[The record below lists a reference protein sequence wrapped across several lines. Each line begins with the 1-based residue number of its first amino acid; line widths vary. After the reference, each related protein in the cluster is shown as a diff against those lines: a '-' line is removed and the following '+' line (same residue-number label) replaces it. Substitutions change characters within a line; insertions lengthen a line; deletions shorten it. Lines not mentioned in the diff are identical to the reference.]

1 MLSMVYLGGVLVLAF
16 LALLSGKRRFALAV
30 VAVSLLS
37 NLVSLLIYYLAP
49 ELSDV
54 TFAVAARELT
64 IYIFFV
70 LTFLLVR
77 QLRWPVGTLIDR
89 IYLFLLIFFLINIT
103 AGLLRNGVSAVLM
116 GRELIFPLA
125 TYFLFRF
132 INLNERA
139 IHAVLRLIVG
149 IAVFGGVA
157 AVVEQLY
164 VNLID
169 PAFWETIVISGYL
182 AQKYGSFDQPFPLS
196 WVNYLPGFIN
206 LPHGMRSIGVMLDPL
221 ATGHFLA
228 CSLPIAY
235 YWIQGWKRYIFVV
248 VIFLGVICTFSK
260 ASTLISFI
268 VFGSQAF
275 RIKNTWLRY
284 SLLGIIGLCV
294 LAVGALLL
302 STGDDAFTH
311 FGSFR
316 TGVEALLDRP
326 LGKGVG
332 STGYFNY
339 LVTGQGTVEAID
351 TTFSV
356 YVYQMGW
363 LGLMAL
369 MLLVPVPAAVL
380 LLHLAWLR
388 SRALFLDNCLS
399 RLLMTALPLT
409 LTYSILALS
418 SAAAFTAVPVFIPML
433 LLGTYNSV
441 WARQRARAEKP
452 LPDNAGAL
460 ATTGVG

>member
-1 MLSMVYLGGVLVLAF
+1 MLSLAYLGGALVLAF
-16 LALLSGKRRFALAV
+16 LALLSGKRRFALVV
-30 VAVSLLS
+30 VAVCLLS
-37 NLVSLLIYYLAP
+37 NLASVIIYYLAP

-64 IYIFFV
+64 IYSFFV

-77 QLRWPVGTLIDR
+77 QLRWPVATLIDR
-89 IYLFLLIFFLINIT
+89 VYFILLIFFLVNI
-103 AGLLRNGVSAVLM
+103 ASGFLRNGISAMLT

-132 INLNERA
+132 INLDERA
-139 IHAVLRLIVG
+139 VHNVLQLIVG
-149 IAVFGGVA
+149 IAVAGGMVA
-157 AVVEQLY
+157 VIEQVY
-164 VNLID
+164 VNLIN
-169 PAFWETIVISGYL
+169 PAFWETIAISGYL

-206 LPHGMRSIGVMLDPL
+206 RPPGMRSIGLMLDPL

-235 YWIQGWKRYIFVV
+235 YWIQGWKRYFFIGI
-248 VIFLGVICTFSK
+248 IFLGVVCTFSK
-260 ASTLISFI
+260 ASLLISF
-268 VFGSQAF
+268 VVLGTQAF
-275 RIKNTWLRY
+275 RIKQAWLRY
-284 SLLGIIGLCV
+284 SLLFLAGVCV
-294 LAVGALLL
+294 IAVGTLLL

-316 TGVEALLDRP
+316 TGVEALLNRP

-332 STGYFNY
+332 STGYFNF

-356 YVYQMGW
+356 YVYQLGW

-369 MLLVPVPAAVL
+369 IFLAPIPALVL
-380 LLHLAWLR
+380 LQHLAWLR
-388 SRALFLDNCLS
+388 SRALFVNNCLS
-399 RLLMTALPLT
+399 RLLMTVLPLA
-409 LTYSILALS
+409 LTYALLAFA
-418 SAAAFTAVPVFIPML
+418 SAAAFTAVPVFVPML

-441 WARQRARAEKP
+441 WVRERARAEKP
-452 LPDNAGAL
+452 SRIVL
-460 ATTGVG
+460 APSQPVA

>member
-1 MLSMVYLGGVLVLAF
+1 MLSLVYLGGALALAF
-16 LALLSGKRRFALAV
+16 FALLSGKRRFAMTV

-37 NLVSLLIYYLAP
+37 NLASLLIYYLAP

-64 IYIFFV
+64 VYSFFI

-89 IYLFLLIFFLINIT
+89 IYLVLLVFFLINI
-103 AGLLRNGVSAVLM
+103 AGGFLRNGISAALM

-132 INLNERA
+132 INLDERA
-139 IHAVLRLIVG
+139 IRNVLQLIAG
-149 IAVFGGVA
+149 IAVVGGTA
-157 AVVEQLY
+157 AIIEQVY

-169 PAFWETIVISGYL
+169 PAFWETIAISGYL

-196 WVNYLPGFIN
+196 WVNYLTGLIN
-206 LPHGMRSIGVMLDPL
+206 RPPGMRSIGLMLDPL

-235 YWIQGWKRYIFVV
+235 YWIKGWKRYIFL
-248 VIFLGVICTFSK
+248 VIIFAGAICTFSK
-260 ASTLISFI
+260 ATMLISFV

-284 SLLGIIGLCV
+284 SLLAIIGLCV
-294 LAVGALLL
+294 IAVGTLLL

-311 FGSFR
+311 AGSFR
-316 TGVEALLDRP
+316 TGVEALLSRP

-332 STGYFNY
+332 STGYFNL
-339 LVTGQGTVEAID
+339 LVTGEGTVEAID

-356 YVYQMGW
+356 YAYQMGW
-363 LGLMAL
+363 LGVMAL
-369 MLLVPVPAAVL
+369 VFLAPVPATIL

-388 SRALFLDNCLS
+388 SRALFVNNCLS
-399 RLLMTALPLT
+399 RLLMTVLPLA
-409 LTYSILALS
+409 LTYSLLAFA

-433 LLGTYNSV
+433 LLGAYNTV

-452 LPDNAGAL
+452 SRITL
-460 ATTGVG
+460 APSQPLA

>member
-1 MLSMVYLGGVLVLAF
+1 MLSLVYLGGALALAF
-16 LALLSGKRRFALAV
+16 FALLSGKRRFAMTV

-37 NLVSLLIYYLAP
+37 NLASLLIYYLAP

-64 IYIFFV
+64 VYSFFI

-89 IYLFLLIFFLINIT
+89 IYLVLLVFFLINI
-103 AGLLRNGVSAVLM
+103 AGGFLRNGISAALM

-132 INLNERA
+132 INLDERA
-139 IHAVLRLIVG
+139 IRNVLQLIAG
-149 IAVFGGVA
+149 IAVVGGTA
-157 AVVEQLY
+157 AIIEQVY

-169 PAFWETIVISGYL
+169 PAFWETIAISGYL

-196 WVNYLPGFIN
+196 WVNYLTGLIN
-206 LPHGMRSIGVMLDPL
+206 RPPGMRSIGLMLDPL

-235 YWIQGWKRYIFVV
+235 YWIKGWKRYIFL
-248 VIFLGVICTFSK
+248 VIIFAGAICTFSK
-260 ASTLISFI
+260 ATMLISFV

-284 SLLGIIGLCV
+284 SLLAIIGLCV
-294 LAVGALLL
+294 IAVGTLLL

-311 FGSFR
+311 AGSFR
-316 TGVEALLDRP
+316 TGVEALLSRP

-332 STGYFNY
+332 STGYFNL
-339 LVTGQGTVEAID
+339 LVTGEGTVEAID

-356 YVYQMGW
+356 YAYQMGW
-363 LGLMAL
+363 LGVIAL
-369 MLLVPVPAAVL
+369 TFLAPVPAAIL

-388 SRALFLDNCLS
+388 SRALFVNNCLS
-399 RLLMTALPLT
+399 RLLMTVLPLA
-409 LTYSILALS
+409 LTYSLLAFA

-433 LLGTYNSV
+433 LLGAYNTV

-452 LPDNAGAL
+452 SRITL
-460 ATTGVG
+460 APSQPVA